1 MAASDVVLI
10 GILVFAAAIGLFAI
24 FAAVTPVLTSME
36 HSKINESSVAV
47 DVLQG
52 TQTMLGKLDYLVM
65 GVFIALI
72 LGLIITSWFI
82 GGNPLFMF
90 VYFIVI
96 VLAVITAAILSN
108 VWETVSGAS
117 VFGTT
122 LGSFPL
128 SNHLMLLLPY
138 YIGVIGF
145 IGIIIMFAKP
155 YLSEGG

>member
-10 GILVFAAAIGLFAI
+10 GVLVFAAAIGLFAI
-24 FAAVTPVLTSME
+24 FAAVDPVITSME
-36 HSKINESSVAV
+36 HSKINESATAV

-52 TQTMLGKLDYLVM
+52 TRTMLGKLDYLIL
-65 GVFIALI
+65 GVFIALV

-96 VLAVITAAILSN
+96 TLAVIVAAILSN

-128 SNHLMLLLPY
+128 SNHIMLLLPY

-145 IGIIIMFAKP
+145 IGIVIMFAKP
-155 YLSEGG
+155 YLSEGQ

>member
-10 GILVFAAAIGLFAI
+10 GVLVFATAIGLFAI
-24 FAAVTPVLTSME
+24 FAAVTPAIDGMLHTEM
-36 HSKINESSVAV
+36 NESAEAV
-47 DVLQG
+47 DALQG
-52 TQTMLGKLDYLVM
+52 TQTMMGKFDYLVM
-65 GVFIALI
+65 GVFIALV

-90 VYFIVI
+90 IYFIVI
-96 VLAVITAAILSN
+96 VLAVIVAAIMSN
-108 VWETVSGAS
+108 VWETVTSAS

-128 SNHLMLLLPY
+128 ANHLMLLLPY
-138 YIGVIGF
+138 YIAVVGF
-145 IGIIIMFAKP
+145 IGIIVMFAKP

>member
-1 MAASDVVLI
+1 MTASDVVLI
-10 GILVFAAAIGLFAI
+10 GVLIFAAAIGLFAI
-24 FAAVTPVLTSME
+24 FAAVTPTIDAMQ
-36 HSKINESSVAV
+36 HSAINESSAAV
-47 DVLQG
+47 DALDGV
-52 TQTMLGKLDYLVM
+52 TTMLGKLDYLVM
-65 GVFIALI
+65 GVFLALV
-72 LGLIITSWFI
+72 LSLIITSWFI

-90 VYFIVI
+90 IYFIVI
-96 VLAVITAAILSN
+96 VMAVVTSAILSN

-122 LGSFPL
+122 LGSFSI

-145 IGIIIMFAKP
+145 IGIVIMFAKP

>member
-10 GILVFAAAIGLFAI
+10 GVLVFAAAIGLFAI
-24 FAAVTPVLTSME
+24 FAAVDPVITSME
-36 HSKINESSVAV
+36 HSKINESSTAV

-52 TQTMLGKLDYLVM
+52 TRVMLGKLDYLVM

-96 VLAVITAAILSN
+96 VLAVIVAAILSN

-128 SNHLMLLLPY
+128 SNHIMLLLPY

-145 IGIIIMFAKP
+145 IGIVIMFAKP
-155 YLSEGG
+155 YLSEAG